1 MSPDAT
7 VSVNEELLGLDEK
20 GNFSMPLADLLDTGP
35 NLVEVIFS
43 DLSGEVRSVV
53 MTPIV
58 TNPDIG
64 LIGRVIAVSTPLPGL
79 TRITVEAPD
88 GTRETVDSVETTFV
102 RVPGVDPAFAADISV
117 DDNVA
122 ILATESDETLRA
134 IQILVK
140 PISPILYRHF
150 TGTVLGAT
158 DDQVTIMDSDGN
170 VITADLAGNISVAS
184 PGRVITAVVNQDP
197 RTGGLSVH
205 SAESAESKITRLRNA
220 LNDAI
225 DTRAPDDQAGIEA
238 RLVAS
243 ASGHLTALNQAAAR
257 TEGDLSQTLEAT
269 RQSYES
275 LLASFDLG
283 KPLVKL
289 SGVIQDF
296 DRIQGILDVAPG
308 EGSNVKLTLTPDTE
322 IKLFGDDALP
332 DNLEA
337 GQRIQATYELDTR
350 SARSI
355 GVVFPSLADTL
366 VQTLLPQVT
375 FGELEGSLDQVDLDA
390 DPPTA
395 EITLDSGGELSL
407 TILSEDLVAEI
418 AQLGELVPVKVL
430 YDPNTL
436 ELLDIE
442 ETSLGPFDAFVS
454 GVVKDFIPKI
464 REGIRI
470 PGNREDGNIVIATR
484 GGDELTLNIT
494 DDTIIEAEGLRMTLG
509 AVNLGDIVRPTSTV
523 DSRTDELTKLAVRS
537 PMLTG
542 TVRGIY
548 TGPSGKSYITIST
561 TQFNLVTV
569 AVEDEQEFDELEV
582 GLIVEA
588 GVFNTTS
595 SRVSQLDVE
604 PPPVLRSSGTISALD
619 EDKFILAL
627 EPADGEPF
635 DLLVP
640 NKPGIIT
647 LDGNTKATFGELEVG
662 DSVDAVFYRPNKVVR
677 KLVVSSR

>member
-1 MSPDAT
+1 M
-7 VSVNEELLGLDEK
+7 GLDEK
-20 GNFSMPLADLLDTGP
+20 GNFSMSLADLLDTGP

-43 DLSGEVRSVV
+43 DLSGEVKSVV

-58 TNPDIG
+58 TNPDTG
-64 LIGRVIAVSTPLPGL
+64 VIGRVIAVSTPLPGL
-79 TRITVEAPD
+79 TRVTVETPD

-102 RVPGVDPAFAADISV
+102 RVPGVDPASAADISV

-122 ILATESDETLRA
+122 ILATESDGTLRA

-140 PISPILYRHF
+140 PPRPILYRHF
-150 TGTVLGAT
+150 TGTVLVAT
-158 DDQVTIMDSDGN
+158 GNGVTIIDSDGN
-170 VITADLAGNISVAS
+170 VITANLAGTISAAS

-225 DTRAPDDQAGIEA
+225 STGATDNQAGIEA
-238 RLVAS
+238 RLVGGS
-243 ASGHLTALNQAAAR
+243 AGHLTALNQAAAR
-257 TEGDLSQTLEAT
+257 TEGDLSQTLEST

-283 KPLVKL
+283 KPLVRL

-337 GQRIQATYELDTR
+337 GQRIQATFELDTR

-355 GVVFPSLADTL
+355 KVLFPSLADSL
-366 VQTLLPQVT
+366 AQTLLPQVT
-375 FGELEGSLDQVDLDA
+375 FGELEGSLNQVDLDA

-395 EITLDSGGELSL
+395 EITLDSGGEFSL
-407 TILSEDLVAEI
+407 TILSENLVAEI

-442 ETSLGPFDAFVS
+442 ETDLGPFDDFIS
-454 GVVKDFIPKI
+454 GVVKEFIPKI

-470 PGNREDGNIVIATR
+470 PGNLEDGNIVIATR
-484 GGDELTLNIT
+484 GGDELTLSIT
-494 DDTIIEAEGLRMTLG
+494 DDTIIEANGLRMTLG

-523 DSRTDELTKLAVRS
+523 DSRTGELNKLAVRS

-542 TVRGIY
+542 TVRGVY
-548 TGPSGKSYITIST
+548 TAPSGKSYVTIST

-582 GLIVEA
+582 GLIVDA

-619 EDKFILAL
+619 VDNFILTL
-627 EPADGEPF
+627 EPAEGEPF
-635 DLLVP
+635 ELLVP
-640 NKPGIIT
+640 NKPGIVT
-647 LDGNTKATFGELEVG
+647 LDGNTKATFGELDVG

-677 KLVVSSR
+677 KLVVSSP